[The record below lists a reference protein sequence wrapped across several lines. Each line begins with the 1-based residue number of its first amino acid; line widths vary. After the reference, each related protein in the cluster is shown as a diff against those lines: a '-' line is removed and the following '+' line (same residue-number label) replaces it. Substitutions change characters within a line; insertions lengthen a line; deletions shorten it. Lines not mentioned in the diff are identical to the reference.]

1 RTELRRYSG
10 SRRRRL
16 EPPRQTRR
24 AYARYQRN
32 SIKWDFEITAPIL
45 FLRRQSTA
53 CDIHLQRRQ
62 HQIGQGKAA
71 IPLVAK
77 FDERAFVMILQME
90 IVRLLLGDGAFPA
103 RFPTAWTIVVA
114 GKQARVVGQLENPL
128 NAPPDLK
135 RVASGKIGARRS
147 RIWHEHSVVHKGRVA
162 DDVGHGAQRV
172 ARG

>member
-1 RTELRRYSG
+1 MRRYSG

-90 IVRLLLGDGAFPA
+90 IVRLLLSDGAFPA
-103 RFPTAWTIVVA
+103 RFPTAWTIVMA
-114 GKQARVVGQLENPL
+114 GNRRVS
-128 NAPPDLK
+128 
-135 RVASGKIGARRS
+135 SGNL
-147 RIWHEHSVVHKGRVA
+147 RIR
-162 DDVGHGAQRV
+162 
-172 ARG
+172 